1 MKHATAPGIKA
12 IVDDYGFTTADPKLF
27 PYPGGNMIVGPRAYY
42 RIVRERKAEGLRT
55 IPWHKLER
63 YDLL

>member
-1 MKHATAPGIKA
+1 MKSLKDLGIRA
-12 IVDDYGFTTADPKLF
+12 IVDDFGFTTSDPKLF
-27 PYPGGNMIVGPRAYY
+27 PYPGGNMIIGPRSYY